1 MNPKDYLAPEV
12 AAKLDRFELRARLIV
27 EGFITGLHKSPYHGF
42 SVEFLEHRE
51 YLPGDSIKHID
62 WKVYGKTDRY
72 YIKKFEEETNLKAY
86 ILLDCSNSMKFSSQK
101 ISKLEYGK
109 TLASALTYL
118 MIRQKDSVGLLTF
131 SDQIHSYIPPR
142 STSVH
147 LNTIFKELEKTEP
160 LSTTN
165 TSEILHNLADRIKK
179 RGLII
184 LITDLLDDPEKVMLG
199 LQHFRHEKHEVVLFH
214 ILDQE
219 EIDFSYN
226 KKTRF
231 IDMETG
237 EEIITQPWEIKKIY
251 QKKIEEMKAYYSSK
265 CHTSYIDYVPVTTST
280 PYDKVLFAYLI
291 KRQKLL

>member
-1 MNPKDYLAPEV
+1 MNPKEVLAPGV
-12 AAKLDRFELRARLIV
+12 AAKLERFELRARLIV

-86 ILLDCSNSMKFSSQK
+86 ILLDCSKSMEFSSSK
-101 ISKLEYGK
+101 VTKLEYGK

-118 MIRQKDSVGLLTF
+118 MIRQKDGVGLLTF
-131 SDQIHSYIPPR
+131 SEKIHSYIPPR
-142 STSVH
+142 ATSVH
-147 LNTIFKELEKTEP
+147 MNTIFHELDASKP
-160 LSTTN
+160 QSSTN
-165 TSEILHNLADRIKK
+165 TPEILHNLADRIKK

-214 ILDQE
+214 LLDQE
-219 EIDFSYN
+219 EID
-226 KKTRF
+226 
-231 IDMETG
+231 
-237 EEIITQPWEIKKIY
+237 
-251 QKKIEEMKAYYSSK
+251 
-265 CHTSYIDYVPVTTST
+265 
-280 PYDKVLFAYLI
+280 
-291 KRQKLL
+291 